1 MMFPNEWPHAVVYE
15 DIRTP
20 LWSTTHYDV
29 YFLSLWFWLEI
40 ALVCILE
47 AMIGALCGALLYA
60 FVLLPRKL
68 RKHPHVTPTDCVWVF
83 GIVIPFWIFCP
94 NPVMNALGVH
104 NQIFR
109 FCMGTITPTL
119 SMFRATQ
126 ALFGF
131 APISDSLGSYAFQ
144 YGSPLLVQ
152 IDATTGQWKRASW
165 ASTGR
170 KFMDSRM
177 WIFATGALQSCLY
190 CFDSYFPSF
199 HYPRPEHYYSFEY
212 VTLRRISDNFWLGL
226 LVMVYLT
233 AFCDGL
239 AFLTMLLTGY
249 ETQPVMRNPLFGSAS
264 PSEFWGRRWNCLI
277 HDCLKQ
283 GVYKPIRSLGGSHAV
298 GVLGAFVASGAFHE
312 WLLETAFP
320 TVVPVHGPT
329 LFFFLW
335 QVVLVVME
343 QQVEARW
350 KLFSTLRKKLP
361 RPLLSLLVILL
372 ALPIGH
378 LFLDS
383 YIHSAFFEHGSLLLP
398 IVRPV
403 GTGLTGKGG

>member
-1 MMFPNEWPHAVVYE
+1 MFFPNEWPHTVLYE

-20 LWSTTHYDV
+20 LWSTTHYDI

-47 AMIGALCGALLYA
+47 AVIGALCGALLYV

-68 RKHPHVTPTDCVWVF
+68 QKQPHITPTDCFWVF

-94 NPVMNALGVH
+94 DPAMNALGVH

-131 APISDSLGSYAFQ
+131 APPSDSLGSYAFQ
-144 YGSPLLVQ
+144 YGSPLLIHNNAKGEWQ
-152 IDATTGQWKRASW
+152 HATISRII
-165 ASTGR
+165 R
-170 KFMDSRM
+170 RMLKFSAMLL
-177 WIFATGALQSCLY
+177 ATGALQSCLY
-190 CFDSYFPSF
+190 CFDSFPSF
-199 HYPRPEHYYSFEY
+199 HLPRPEHYYTLQY
-212 VTLRRISDNFWLGL
+212 VTLRQIFDNFWLGL
-226 LVMVYLT
+226 LVMLYLT

-239 AFLTMLLTGY
+239 AFLTMVLTGY
-249 ETQPVMRNPLFGSAS
+249 ETQPVMRNPLFGSS
-264 PSEFWGRRWNCLI
+264 RPSDFWGRRWNRLI

-298 GVLGAFVASGAFHE
+298 GVMGAFVASGAFHE

-320 TVVPVHGPT
+320 TVAPVHGPT
-329 LFFFLW
+329 LVFFLW
-335 QVVLVVME
+335 QVVLLMME

-350 KLFSTLRKKLP
+350 KMFSTLQKVLP
-361 RPLLSLLVILL
+361 RPLLSLLVIML

-398 IVRPV
+398 MIRPV
-403 GTGLTGKGG
+403 GTGLTGKGE

>member
-1 MMFPNEWPHAVVYE
+1 MFFPRDWPHAVVYE

-20 LWSTTHYDV
+20 LWSTTHHDI

-47 AMIGALCGALLYA
+47 AVIGVLCGALVYV

-68 RKHPHVTPTDCVWVF
+68 QKHQHVTSTDSFWVF
-83 GIVIPFWIFCP
+83 GIVIPFWIFGP
-94 NPVMNALGVH
+94 NPAMNALGVH

-131 APISDSLGSYAFQ
+131 APPSVCLGSYAFQ
-144 YGSPLLVQ
+144 YGSPLLIHSSVKGEWQ
-152 IDATTGQWKRASW
+152 HTTIS
-165 ASTGR
+165 STIRQMLQFGA
-170 KFMDSRM
+170 MLL
-177 WIFATGALQSCLY
+177 ATGALQSCFY
-190 CFDSYFPSF
+190 CYSSFFPSF
-199 HYPRPEHYYSFEY
+199 HTLRPEHYYSLKH
-212 VTLRRISDNFWLGL
+212 VTLRQISDNFWLGL
-226 LVMVYLT
+226 LVMLYLT

-239 AFLTMLLTGY
+239 ACLTMLLTGY
-249 ETQPVMRNPLFGSAS
+249 ETQPVMRNPLLGSS
-264 PSEFWGRRWNCLI
+264 RPSDFWGRRWNRLI

-298 GVLGAFVASGAFHE
+298 GVMGAFVASGAFHE
-312 WLLETAFP
+312 WLLETAFL

-350 KLFSTLRKKLP
+350 KLFSTLEKVLP
-361 RPLLSLLVILL
+361 RPLLSVLVIML

-398 IVRPV
+398 IIRPV
-403 GTGLTGKGG
+403 GTGLTGKGE